1 MDEMG
6 INLGFNVGIIKYL
19 IDDRF
24 AYKRG
29 FTEGVVV
36 DKLGANSYMVSEPFD
51 YVEGITFEEVE
62 YRLGVINRD
71 IETWVLYDSDGYP
84 VEFEMD
90 EVID

>member
-6 INLGFNVGIIKYL
+6 INVGIIKYL

-36 DKLGANSYMVSEPFD
+36 DKVGTNSYMVSESFE

-71 IETWVLYDSDGYP
+71 IETWVLYDGDGYP

>member
-1 MDEMG
+1 MDEIG
-6 INLGFNVGIIKYL
+6 VDLVYEVGIIKYL

-24 AYKRG
+24 AYKRS
-29 FTEGVVV
+29 FNEHVVV
-36 DKLGANSYMVSEPFD
+36 DKLGTNRYMVSEPFE

-71 IETWVLYDSDGYP
+71 IETWVLYDGDGYP

>member
-1 MDEMG
+1 MIERE
-6 INLGFNVGIIKYL
+6 IGIIKYL

-24 AYKRG
+24 AYKRS
-29 FTEGVVV
+29 FTEGVIV
-36 DKLGANSYMVSEPFD
+36 DKLGTNSYMVSEPFE

-71 IETWVLYDSDGYP
+71 IETWVLYDCDGYP
-84 VEFEMD
+84 VEFEFE

>member
-6 INLGFNVGIIKYL
+6 INVGIIKYL

-36 DKLGANSYMVSEPFD
+36 DKLGTNSYMVSDPFE
-51 YVEGITFEEVE
+51 YVDGITFEEVE

-71 IETWVLYDSDGYP
+71 IETWVLYDGDGYP

>member
-6 INLGFNVGIIKYL
+6 VDLGFNVGIIKYL

-24 AYKRG
+24 AYKRS
-29 FTEGVVV
+29 FNEHVVV
-36 DKLGANSYMVSEPFD
+36 DKLGTNSYMVSEPFE

-71 IETWVLYDSDGYP
+71 IETWVLYDGDGY
-84 VEFEMD
+84 VIEFEMD